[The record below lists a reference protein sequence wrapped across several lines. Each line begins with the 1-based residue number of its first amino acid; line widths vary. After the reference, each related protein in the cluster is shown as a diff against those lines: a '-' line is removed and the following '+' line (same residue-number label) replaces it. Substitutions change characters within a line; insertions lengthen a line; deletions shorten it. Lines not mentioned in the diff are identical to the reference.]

1 MARTANL
8 ERPDELLDAVVGYLT
23 SHGVADASLRP
34 LAEAVGSS
42 PRVLLYYFGSKEA
55 LIARALAR
63 LRERQRAAYAQMK
76 LAATANPREACLAIW
91 RHLSAPASEPLFR
104 MFFQAYSMGLQDPER
119 FQEFLRTA
127 IEDWLEF
134 LSAPLLAR
142 GHPAAL
148 ARAYATVVLA
158 GFRGF
163 MLDYCASRDRARAD
177 AAVEMWLDA
186 LDALTLGAGPL
197 ADPPVA

>member
-91 RHLSAPASEPLFR
+91 RHLSAPSSEPLFR

-177 AAVEMWLDA
+177 AAVELWLDA
-186 LDALTLGAGPL
+186 LDALKLGAGPL
-197 ADPPVA
+197 ADPPAA

>member
-8 ERPDELLDAVVGYLT
+8 ERPDELLDAIVGYLT

-34 LAEAVGSS
+34 LAAAVGSS
-42 PRVLLYYFGSKEA
+42 PRVLLYYFGSKEV
-55 LIARALAR
+55 LIAQALAR

-104 MFFQAYSMGLQDPER
+104 MFFQAYSMGLQDPAR
-119 FQEFLRTA
+119 FQDFLRTA

-142 GHPAAL
+142 GHPVAL

-177 AAVEMWLDA
+177 AAVELWLDA
-186 LDALTLGAGPL
+186 LDAMKLGDGPL
-197 ADPPVA
+197 PDPPVA

>member
-1 MARTANL
+1 MARTANP

-34 LAEAVGSS
+34 LARAVGSS

-55 LIARALAR
+55 LIAQALAR

-76 LAATANPREACLAIW
+76 LVATANPREACRAIW
-91 RHLSAPASEPLFR
+91 RHLSAPPSEPLFR

-119 FQEFLRTA
+119 FQDFLRTA
-127 IEDWLEF
+127 VEDWLEF

-142 GHPAAL
+142 GHPLAL

-163 MLDYCASRDRARAD
+163 MLDYCASRDRVRVD
-177 AAVEMWLDA
+177 AAVELWLDA
-186 LDALTLGAGPL
+186 LDAIQLGAGPSADRPL
-197 ADPPVA
+197 A